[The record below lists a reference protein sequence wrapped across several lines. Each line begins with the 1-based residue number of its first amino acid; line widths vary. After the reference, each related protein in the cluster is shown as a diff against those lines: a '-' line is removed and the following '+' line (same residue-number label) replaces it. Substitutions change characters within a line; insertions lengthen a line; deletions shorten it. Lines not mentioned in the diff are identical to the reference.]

1 MLRDSCASLYPNA
14 IAMSD
19 RTSSQ
24 PQAVQA
30 SPSRSTPQPW
40 AVEAYADK
48 LMDEVFEDI
57 DRGLDLAETP
67 LDTPVEQYQPVSL
80 QPIQIPPIVM
90 QPIVSTPDT
99 SVKTI
104 DVDKPK
110 RDRALVWFDRFLIAL
125 FATSALAAILLW
137 LMQRGDLPP
146 WMQAAAPAPETTAE
160 IEVELSPE
168 ALREQEFA
176 EYITQSLDRIEG
188 RIPDDEDNS
197 VIGDALPKVTAGSTA
212 TLSIPVDPASSE
224 TMLRSLNRIAS
235 ALERV
240 SSRPAPLPNAPA
252 NPSAATNSNNTSSN
266 PNPANAS
273 ANSRAN
279 PNPSNA
285 DRLPPVRV
293 PAPVVAPPPPAPPM
307 NDNNSWNSA
316 PAPAAE
322 QKQPAAAASSYA
334 LVGTLDR
341 GNGGRP
347 AALFEVN
354 GSASWVNVGETIGNS
369 SWVVIDVTEDRATI
383 ERNGETRNLS
393 VGQEF

>member
-1 MLRDSCASLYPNA
+1 MLRDPCASPYPNA

-24 PQAVQA
+24 PQAVQ
-30 SPSRSTPQPW
+30 SPPSRSTPQPW
-40 AVEAYADK
+40 AVDAYADK

-57 DRGLDLAETP
+57 DRGLDLAEMP

-99 SVKTI
+99 SVKTV
-104 DVDKPK
+104 DLDKPK

-137 LMQRGDLPP
+137 LIKRGDVPP
-146 WMQAAAPAPETTAE
+146 WMQAATPTPETTAE
-160 IEVELSPE
+160 VEVEPSPE
-168 ALREQEFA
+168 ALRDQEFS

-188 RIPDDEDNS
+188 RIPNDEDNS
-197 VIGDALPKVTAGSTA
+197 VIGDALPKVAAGSTA

-240 SSRPAPLPNAPA
+240 SSRPAPLPNAAANAPA
-252 NPSAATNSNNTSSN
+252 AANGGNN
-266 PNPANAS
+266 ANAS
-273 ANSRAN
+273 ASSRAN
-279 PNPSNA
+279 PTPSNA

-293 PAPVVAPPPPAPPM
+293 PAPVVAPPPPAPPSNY
-307 NDNNSWNSA
+307 NDSGNSA
-316 PAPAAE
+316 PAQTTD
-322 QKQPAAAASSYA
+322 QKQPAASSYA

-347 AALFEVN
+347 AALFEVD

>member
-1 MLRDSCASLYPNA
+1 
-14 IAMSD
+14 MSD
-19 RTSSQ
+19 RSQSQ

-30 SPSRSTPQPW
+30 PPAGSTPQPW

-90 QPIVSTPDT
+90 QPIISTPDT
-99 SVKTI
+99 SIQTI

-125 FATSALAAILLW
+125 FATSALAALLLW
-137 LMQRGDLPP
+137 LMKPGDLPP
-146 WMQAAAPAPETTAE
+146 WMQATTPAPEATAE
-160 IEVELSPE
+160 VEPIELSPE
-168 ALREQEFA
+168 ALRNQEFSQ
-176 EYITQSLDRIEG
+176 YITQSLDRIEG
-188 RIPDDEDNS
+188 RIPGEEDDS
-197 VIGDALPKVTAGSTA
+197 VIGDALPKVASGSTA

-240 SSRPAPLPNAPA
+240 SARPAPLPITGNAA
-252 NPSAATNSNNTSSN
+252 SSNSTASSSNSTASAARPNTN
-266 PNPANAS
+266 PS
-273 ANSRAN
+273 ANSRSN
-279 PNPSNA
+279 PAPSTA
-285 DRLPPVRV
+285 DRLPSVRV
-293 PAPVVAPPPPAPPM
+293 PAPVVAPPPPAPPTEYSDSG
-307 NDNNSWNSA
+307 NYA
-316 PAPAAE
+316 PEPTVEA
-322 QKQPAAAASSYA
+322 KQPAAPADSYA

-354 GSASWVNVGETIGNS
+354 GSASWVNVGETIGDS
-369 SWVVIDVTEDRATI
+369 DWVVLDVTEDRATI
-383 ERNGETRNLS
+383 ERNGETQSLS
-393 VGQEF
+393 VGQQF

>member
-1 MLRDSCASLYPNA
+1 
-14 IAMSD
+14 MSD

-24 PQAVQA
+24 PQAVQ
-30 SPSRSTPQPW
+30 SPPAPQPW
-40 AVEAYADK
+40 AVDAYADK

-137 LMQRGDLPP
+137 LMKRGNLPP
-146 WMQAAAPAPETTAE
+146 WMQAAAPTPDTTAE
-160 IEVELSPE
+160 VEVELSPE
-168 ALREQEFA
+168 ALRNQEFS

-188 RIPDDEDNS
+188 RIPNDEDNS
-197 VIGDALPKVTAGSTA
+197 VIGDALPQVAAGSTA

-252 NPSAATNSNNTSSN
+252 SAPAANNGSNNNGGNTT
-266 PNPANAS
+266 NAS
-273 ANSRAN
+273 PNSRAN
-279 PNPSNA
+279 PAPSNA

-293 PAPVVAPPPPAPPM
+293 PAPVVAPPPPAPPVTYS
-307 NDNNSWNSA
+307 DSGNNYV
-316 PAPAAE
+316 PAPTAE
-322 QKQPAAAASSYA
+322 QKQPAVAAVSYA

-347 AALFEVN
+347 AALFEVD
-354 GSASWVNVGETIGNS
+354 GSASWVNVGETVGGS
-369 SWVVIDVTEDRATI
+369 DWVVIDVTEDRATI

>member
-1 MLRDSCASLYPNA
+1 
-14 IAMSD
+14 
-19 RTSSQ
+19 
-24 PQAVQA
+24 
-30 SPSRSTPQPW
+30 
-40 AVEAYADK
+40 
-48 LMDEVFEDI
+48 MDEVFEDI

>member
-1 MLRDSCASLYPNA
+1 
-14 IAMSD
+14 MSD

-24 PQAVQA
+24 PQAI
-30 SPSRSTPQPW
+30 PSAPAPQPW

-104 DVDKPK
+104 DLDKPK

-137 LMQRGDLPP
+137 LMKRGDLPP
-146 WMQAAAPAPETTAE
+146 WMQAAAPAPEPTAVA
-160 IEVELSPE
+160 EVELSPE
-168 ALREQEFA
+168 ALRNQEFSD
-176 EYITQSLDRIEG
+176 YIIQSLDRIEG
-188 RIPDDEDNS
+188 RIPNDEDDS
-197 VIGDALPKVTAGSTA
+197 VIGDALPKVATGSTA

-240 SSRPAPLPNAPA
+240 SARPAPLPSSASSASSANAPA
-252 NPSAATNSNNTSSN
+252 ATSGSNPTNTS
-266 PNPANAS
+266 P
-273 ANSRAN
+273 NSRAN
-279 PNPSNA
+279 PAPSSA

-293 PAPVVAPPPPAPPM
+293 PAPVVAPPPPAPPVNY
-307 NDNNSWNSA
+307 NDSGSNYA
-316 PAPAAE
+316 PAPTAE
-322 QKQPAAAASSYA
+322 QKQPAAAAASSYA

-354 GSASWVNVGETIGNS
+354 GAASWVNVGETIGDS